1 MIGPAIAAPIAA
13 MPMPADSSV
22 MPTSAIFVLI
32 VESAERNFD
41 GFAPIST

>member
-1 MIGPAIAAPIAA
+1 MAAIPSPAV
-13 MPMPADSSV
+13 SSV

-32 VESAERNFD
+32 VVSADMSFD